1 MAGAPVSRTIAPDTP
16 GRRPR
21 KAGRSMRSKQ
31 TARQGAL
38 ESVRSQSLLD
48 VVDNL
53 IDKGL
58 ALDAEVVLGLADIDL
73 IYLRAGALVA
83 AADRVFPRRRAGA
96 LAPAAPR
103 RLKPALYDRSNR
115 SAGASAPA
123 APRRL
128 KPTLDDPSNGRAGA
142 LAPATPRR
150 LKPTLDDQST
160 SPVVPAALPSEDATS
175 RSVIRLVLTLIEFVR
190 ELLERQAVR
199 RVREQTLT
207 PEEIERLGTAL
218 MRLEATVHE
227 LAERYGLDPADLN
240 LDLGPLGT

>member
-1 MAGAPVSRTIAPDTP
+1 MAGAPVPRTIAPDTP

-103 RLKPALYDRSNR
+103 RLKPTLDDPSNGR
-115 SAGASAPA
+115 AGALAPA

-142 LAPATPRR
+142 SAPATPRRLKPALYDQSNGSAGASAPATPRR

-175 RSVIRLVLTLIEFVR
+175 RSVIRLV
-190 ELLERQAVR
+190 
-199 RVREQTLT
+199 
-207 PEEIERLGTAL
+207 
-218 MRLEATVHE
+218 
-227 LAERYGLDPADLN
+227 
-240 LDLGPLGT
+240 